1 MGEGLSI
8 GDLVRVKTHS
18 EPIMKVVDIEAADD
32 RSGAGNVVDCEWED
46 HGTDPP
52 TRRSFRFA
60 AADLVPVLQRPG

>member
-1 MGEGLSI
+1 MRDKLSI

-18 EPIMKVVDIEAADD
+18 DPVMKVVDIEAVDD
-32 RSGAGNVVDCEWED
+32 RPGAASVVDCEWDD

-60 AADLVPVLQRPG
+60 AADLVPVFQRHG